1 MWNVYFIHPHT
12 QFREV
17 EGRGRGQVA
26 RTKEQGKALDVNVVK
41 VEVCLNENL
50 IMKAFAFHNE

>member
-1 MWNVYFIHPHT
+1 M
-12 QFREV
+12 EV

-26 RTKEQGKALDVNVVK
+26 GRKEQGKALEVNVVK
-41 VEVCLNENL
+41 VETCLSENL